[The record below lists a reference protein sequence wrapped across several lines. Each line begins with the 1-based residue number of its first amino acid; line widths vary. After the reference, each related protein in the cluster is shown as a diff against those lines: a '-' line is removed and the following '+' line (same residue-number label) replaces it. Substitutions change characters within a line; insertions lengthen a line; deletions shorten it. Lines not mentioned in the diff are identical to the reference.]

1 MNFDYKYKKNC
12 VYFLDTGLTGP
23 NIRYIKNIL
32 IQFFPHSNSI
42 KIYFLENEKF
52 FVFNFFSNLLT
63 TLEEWIKVSLNEE
76 QIDIILKLIKTEK
89 TKKLNEKNNFVYIT
103 EFYPLEETIQKLENQ
118 FKTIILKKNLLKENN
133 ILELVLEEKYYLYL
147 EGLMIIYAETKEDYY
162 INEQDEWLY
171 WSENK

>member
-1 MNFDYKYKKNC
+1 M
-12 VYFLDTGLTGP
+12 
-23 NIRYIKNIL
+23 
-32 IQFFPHSNSI
+32 
-42 KIYFLENEKF
+42 
-52 FVFNFFSNLLT
+52 LT